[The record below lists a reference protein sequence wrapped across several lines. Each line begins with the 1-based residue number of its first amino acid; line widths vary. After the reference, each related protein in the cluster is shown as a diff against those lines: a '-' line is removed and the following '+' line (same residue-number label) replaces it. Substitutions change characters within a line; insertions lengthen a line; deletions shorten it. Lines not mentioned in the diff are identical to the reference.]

1 MTAVAGVLCVW
12 DPGGTRDAAAVRA
25 AHHRMDYRGTDGERL
40 VSVDDVRLGHQ
51 HSHATPTGATTEQ
64 PLRDGDVWLA
74 VDGRVDNRAA
84 LGRDLYGE
92 VPDADHA
99 NNPEAGRSDAA
110 LLLDAYR
117 AFGTDFPERVVGPL
131 AVVVYDAAAGRLQ
144 VVRGRTGLRQVFY
157 GRPEGALVVASDRT
171 PVVSLFDGPVGVCEP
186 RVAEHV
192 EDHTLT
198 PGLTVYE
205 GVYRLPPGHTAVVDT
220 DGRVA
225 GDDAGG
231 GAGGPDA
238 DATAVEVREYW
249 HPTETPLP
257 PSEPDLR
264 AELDERCRAAV
275 AARLRS
281 TGRVG
286 TELSGG
292 LDSTTVAALAAELS
306 DGPVAAYSMVFESV
320 GDAALTRA
328 ERGRIRDVAAA
339 HDLDRHEVVA
349 DDLGPRLDAPFYDP
363 VALEGPVVNKLSAA
377 FRALYERAA
386 GTDTRVLLTGEGGNA
401 FDGKQSGYVDLLRQG
416 RVATAV
422 RSMLGDGTSNRQLGW
437 FTLVKLAGLVGGR
450 FPDERTFGPG
460 SVLAED
466 LRERVTDAA
475 PGGPADALPGAP
487 ADALPGAAM
496 AHPGGPAYPQSRYDL
511 LVTQDAHRAKFHSPY
526 LDLLAFDRRLA
537 LAVGVDV
544 RHPLL
549 DARVIDLAYSLPQE
563 FRMRAGRR
571 KYLFRQWASPLL
583 PDSVVSA
590 GDGPTFE
597 PLVTRGLAAER
608 GRVEALFDPEGP
620 AKRGDDGGEA
630 ARRGDADD
638 GGEAARGDQT
648 DGELVGR
655 DYADG
660 EAARGDAVGE
670 PTRRDHADGV
680 ELVRRGFVDADTLA
694 SLVRTYY
701 RNPPDADAYSDAGP
715 VPNGLV
721 WRLATTER
729 WLRDAAEAGVV
740 EPSSGEDAPS
750 Q

>member
-1 MTAVAGVLCVW
+1 MAGVFCVW
-12 DPGGTRDAAAVRA
+12 DPGGTHDAAAVRA

-40 VSVDDVRLGHQ
+40 VSVDDVHLGHQ
-51 HSHATPTGATTEQ
+51 HSHATPTGAATEQ

-84 LGRDLYGE
+84 LRRDLYGE

-99 NNPEAGRSDAA
+99 NSPEAGRSDAA

-131 AVVVYDAAAGRLQ
+131 AAVVYDAAAGRLQ

-171 PVVSLFDGPVGVCEP
+171 PVVSLFDGPVGVCER

-225 GDDAGG
+225 SDDGAGG
-231 GAGGPDA
+231 GAGGPDEA
-238 DATAVEVREYW
+238 GIDVEVREYW

-257 PSEPDLR
+257 ASEPDLR
-264 AELDERCRAAV
+264 AELDERCRTAV

-281 TGRVG
+281 TGPVG

-306 DGPVAAYSMVFESV
+306 DESVAAYSLVFESV

-339 HDLDRHEVVA
+339 HGLDRHEVVA

-422 RSMLGDGTSNRQLGW
+422 RSMLRDDTSNWQLGW

-466 LRERVTDAA
+466 LRERVTGAR
-475 PGGPADALPGAP
+475 PGWPADAMPGAP
-487 ADALPGAAM
+487 ADALPGAAT
-496 AHPGGPAYPQSRYDL
+496 ATHPGGLAYPQSRYDL
-511 LVTQDAHRAKFHSPY
+511 LVTQDAHRSKFHSPF

-571 KYLFRQWASPLL
+571 KYLFRQWVAPLL
-583 PDSVVSA
+583 PDGVLVV

-608 GRVEALFDPEGP
+608 GRVETLLGSEGP
-620 AKRGDDGGEA
+620 AKRDDDGGAAARRDDDGGE
-630 ARRGDADD
+630 G
-638 GGEAARGDQT
+638 
-648 DGELVGR
+648 VGR
-655 DYADG
+655 DDAIG
-660 EAARGDAVGE
+660 EPTRRDDAVGE

-680 ELVRRGFVDADTLA
+680 ALVRRGFLDADTLA

-701 RNPPDADAYSDAGP
+701 RNPPDADAYSDVGP

-729 WLRDAAEAGVV
+729 WLRDAVEAGIV